1 MDCTIQQT
9 EFLKDIEGSISN
21 TTPVV
26 RYVCETD
33 RLLFAIP
40 HLIHKLGVLK
50 DEWVYLC
57 DIQGRCLIAGNT
69 QEESIQKFKEFIAN
83 LLYKKRV

>member
-50 DEWVYLC
+50 DE
-57 DIQGRCLIAGNT
+57 
-69 QEESIQKFKEFIAN
+69 
-83 LLYKKRV
+83 